1 MGQQEGRVRV
11 RLFRKSGRRGWDQF
25 WSLLLEVGGFGGGA
39 SKVCLSK
46 VGGKCRWGGVNV
58 RDPRSAPNRIG
69 FYCSIAVELE
79 LHDRVLGNSRGL
91 PSIEAINFPRSLGEW
106 VGPCFFFPDSSV
118 GVFAPLVTVAVAF
131 PERGIFGGGVEVEVA
146 TDLSWD
152 GGGTG
157 IVFPQ
162 QLPSAKDRGE
172 Q

>member
-25 WSLLLEVGGFGGGA
+25 WSLLLEIGGFGGGA

-69 FYCSIAVELE
+69 FYSSISVELE

-91 PSIEAINFPRSLGEW
+91 PSIEAINFPGSLGEW

-131 PERGIFGGGVEVEVA
+131 PERGLLGGGVEVEVA
-146 TDLSWD
+146 TDLSW
-152 GGGTG
+152 GGGSSG
-157 IVFPQ
+157 VVFTQ